1 MQPFRPDT
9 PFKNITIIKR
19 LRWRGWNRPG
29 DRGAATFLG
38 GGNGVFWGGLMGVG
52 SKGITRPGGRIRLHH
67 PVASFNTPQ
76 SISDRVGAVRIDRG
90 IVGRLRLWEG
100 GNGVL
105 GRVGG
110 VWIEEHFATGRAN

>member
-52 SKGITRPGGRIRLHH
+52 SKGITRLGGQIRPQRL
-67 PVASFNTPQ
+67 VAAFNTPQ
-76 SISDRVGAVRIDRG
+76 STSDRVGAVGIDRE
-90 IVGRLRLWEG
+90 IVGRLRL
-100 GNGVL
+100 
-105 GRVGG
+105 
-110 VWIEEHFATGRAN
+110 